1 MAYYSAGSREDEIMN
16 QKLANFGKVQKYA
29 DKREDPEKEK
39 QRDDEFPRASRASA
53 ARGNPFKTR
62 GAKLKKTAL
71 IFAVIVVLAGAG
83 VFYKTSSLFSKIST
97 SGGSIF
103 GGLFKNKDDL
113 EGMSEG
119 RINVILLGMRGQNI
133 PGGSLLADSIMVVS
147 VKPGE
152 NKVAMISI
160 PRDLY
165 VEIPGKNYSRKINEV
180 NPIGEEEGKGKGLE
194 LMKEVV
200 GNVTGLP
207 IHYAIS
213 ANFDALRDTVDVIGG
228 ITVHLDKPFYEGKQF
243 VEGNE
248 CGGEFSLPEG
258 EVDLSGEKALCYSRA
273 RFATSDFDRAR
284 RQQEVLLAIKEK
296 ALSAGTLSD
305 FGKVNDLLNVMGDNI
320 RTDMKPWEMQKLFE
334 VTNEVDDPKVYRK
347 VFDTSEQGLLKA
359 ANNGSYI
366 LLPADEDFGRI
377 KEECKNIFNDSNTA
391 KK

>member
-1 MAYYSAGSREDEIMN
+1 
-16 QKLANFGKVQKYA
+16 
-29 DKREDPEKEK
+29 
-39 QRDDEFPRASRASA
+39 
-53 ARGNPFKTR
+53 
-62 GAKLKKTAL
+62 
-71 IFAVIVVLAGAG
+71 AG